1 MEIELKITEKDNKEI
16 YEFLKYCKDKKMML
30 NRLKDA
36 VNLYEFSNYE
46 TGELPGYLTPERLK
60 EKKLKEMN
68 EEQLLKLRKL
78 YEDDLILFAQ
88 EYHPD
93 EVDCGIMRG
102 PDNEYWFI
110 DEGSRLG
117 YITLY
122 GQYIKVVDEVL
133 KERSDATK

>member
-16 YEFLKYCKDKKMML
+16 YEFLKYCKDKEMML

-133 KERSDATK
+133 KERSNATK